1 MNGKNRLLLK
11 EQKDEKSDCNRY
23 ETSAQISSDGCS
35 GSSDKNRSTTT
46 HTRQSKW
53 RKQALVYPQL
63 ESLLRIK
70 FVPSS
75 ENIFTMFNLLN
86 PNEIKVVI
94 MGQDPYPTNCK
105 ITNIPYACGPA
116 FKIPDNVKSCPQSLK
131 NLFTELKTDII
142 GSCREKR
149 MNITLDSVKKHINY
163 WISQGVF
170 LTNASL
176 TRGTENSY
184 LDDHKMFWMNFTI
197 SFIKSIKD
205 CPIVLL
211 GSDAWKFEKFA
222 NTKVLKF
229 YHPASR
235 DNKFFGCKMFTKI
248 NENISGDKIK
258 WIF

>member
-1 MNGKNRLLLK
+1 MNGKKKLLLK
-11 EQKDEKSDCNRY
+11 AQKTGESNCDRY
-23 ETSAQISSDGCS
+23 ETSIQKSPNKYSQSTDKSRHSSV
-35 GSSDKNRSTTT
+35 
-46 HTRQSKW
+46 HTRQIEWEKT
-53 RKQALVYPQL
+53 ALIYPDL
-63 ESLLRIK
+63 ESLHKIN

-75 ENIFTMFNLLN
+75 EDIFAMFNLLS
-86 PNEIKVVI
+86 PKEIKVVI
-94 MGQDPYPTNCK
+94 MGQDPYPSNCRV
-105 ITNIPYACGPA
+105 TNIPYACGPA

-142 GSCREKR
+142 GSSRERKI
-149 MNITLDSVKKHINY
+149 NITLDSVKKHVKY

-184 LDDHKMFWMNFTI
+184 LDDHKIFWMNFTI
-197 SFIKSIKD
+197 SFIKSIKN

-211 GSDAWKFEKFA
+211 GTDAWKFEKFA
-222 NTKVLKF
+222 NTDVLKF

-248 NENISGDKIK
+248 NESISGEKIK